1 MLWQS
6 LGRGFGGSIKIRLCF
21 CQKSLSCVLSFFILK
36 KYLCVFVL
44 GAVGLTESSNFGK
57 LDVFEF
63 WATFCLKSARE
74 KGRYGGKA
82 KEQVIHFKCKRS
94 ASMHQNNK
102 YLSILYKQS
111 TNKRSADVRHPRKLP
126 TLKAV
131 FCPGAQRTMHTSNKL
146 INSILYSVFHI
157 LSCLVYFVLELNAQC
172 AFRITW

>member
-1 MLWQS
+1 
-6 LGRGFGGSIKIRLCF
+6 
-21 CQKSLSCVLSFFILK
+21 
-36 KYLCVFVL
+36 
-44 GAVGLTESSNFGK
+44 
-57 LDVFEF
+57 
-63 WATFCLKSARE
+63 
-74 KGRYGGKA
+74 
-82 KEQVIHFKCKRS
+82 
-94 ASMHQNNK
+94 MHQNNK

-172 AFRITW
+172 AFRIT